1 MAKETKPDQ
10 NANLA
15 SFVDAL
21 TPQPKVITE
30 DFIDFRQL
38 SAFLESANPT
48 QKELIEKMLDMVLS
62 CDRQKKFLSLGEQ
75 FAFNTLA
82 QLKIIF

>member
-1 MAKETKPDQ
+1 MAKETKND
-10 NANLA
+10 NFV

-30 DFIDFRQL
+30 DFIDFQKL
-38 SAFLESANPT
+38 S
-48 QKELIEKMLDMVLS
+48 QICEKASKQEQEIINRMIDMVLS

-82 QLKIIF
+82 KQGIIL

>member
-1 MAKETKPDQ
+1 MAKETK
-10 NANLA
+10 NNNLG

-21 TPQPKVITE
+21 TPEPKVITE
-30 DFIDFRQL
+30 DFIDFQRL
-38 SAFLESANPT
+38 AFVLEKSSAAEKS
-48 QKELIEKMLDMVLS
+48 LIERMLDMVLA

-82 QLKIIF
+82 KQKIIV